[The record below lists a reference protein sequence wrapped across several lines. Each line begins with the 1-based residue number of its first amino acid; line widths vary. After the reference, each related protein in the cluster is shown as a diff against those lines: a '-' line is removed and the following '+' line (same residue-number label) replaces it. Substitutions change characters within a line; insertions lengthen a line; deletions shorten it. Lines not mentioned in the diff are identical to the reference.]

1 MDYSQEA
8 DNIRKSLYS
17 PSDNFEFQPIGKLIH
32 GEVSLLL
39 SEAVPANPE
48 HDAPP
53 KYFFDIFVNNHRVGF
68 IHLRVGY
75 SLPYY
80 IAGQIGYGID
90 EPFRGRGYA
99 TKACFALKPLIK
111 VHGYKKII
119 LSTNENNMASRY
131 SCERIG
137 ATLIHTIDTP
147 EWIGL
152 YDEGQRRTSIYEWAV
167 E

>member
-17 PSDNFEFQPIGKLIH
+17 PSDNFEFQSTDGLVYD
-32 GEVSLLL
+32 EVSLLL
-39 SEAVPANPE
+39 AETVPANPE
-48 HDAPP
+48 HNAPP
-53 KYFFDIFVNNHRVGF
+53 KYFFDIFVDNQRVGF
-68 IHLRVGY
+68 IHLRVCY
-75 SLPYY
+75 SLAYY

-90 EPFRGRGYA
+90 EPFRGKGYA
-99 TKACFALKPLIK
+99 AKACRALKPLIK
-111 VHGYKKII
+111 THGFKKII
-119 LSTNENNMASRY
+119 LSTDENNMASRR
-131 SCERIG
+131 SCEKIG

-152 YDEGQRRTSIYEWAV
+152 YSEGQRRTSICEWAV